1 MRIGTRIV
9 VALLCAGAIGVTA
22 ACSSNGSSKD
32 SGGST
37 NTITLGAALPLTGSL
52 ASEGKL
58 TQEGYEVCEQ
68 QVNAQG
74 GVDVGGKK
82 MQLAILYVDDASKPD
97 TAANLTTLF
106 NSQGVKLVLS
116 SYGSSNVAAQAKAIE
131 HNGQVMADAA
141 GADDA
146 IFNNGYK
153 RTFGVIS
160 PASEYAASMIQA
172 INELAAPKPKSVV
185 FLSADDGFSKT
196 SAAAGEAAAKKLG
209 FTVLPTEYFKSGST
223 DVSSTL
229 AKIKDANPDVIIGSG
244 HLAEGIAIIQGA
256 QQAGLDP
263 QGFGETVAPP
273 TPEFVTTLGTAAD
286 GVLGSSQWT
295 TSEKGS
301 DKYFGSAQDYGKVIQ
316 AQFGHTADYHNAE
329 ASAGC
334 LAMVLAIQ
342 KANSTN
348 PDKVRDAMAGLDTDS
363 FFGRIKFND
372 KGENVS
378 RSMSVVQIQ
387 DGQVVTIWP
396 KDAADGT
403 LTWPGNH

>member
-1 MRIGTRIV
+1 MKIGTRIV
-9 VALLCAGAIGVTA
+9 VALLCAGAIGFTA
-22 ACSSNGSSKD
+22 ACSSNGSSD
-32 SGGST
+32 DAGGST

-58 TQEGYEVCEQ
+58 TQEGYEVCQ
-68 QVNAQG
+68 QKVNAQG

-97 TAANLTTLF
+97 AAASLTGMF
-106 NSQGVKLVLS
+106 NSQGVKLMLS
-116 SYGSSNVAAQAKAIE
+116 SYGSSNVAAQAAAIE
-131 HNGQVMADAA
+131 KDGQVMADAA

-146 IFNNGYK
+146 IFAKGYQ

-160 PASEYAASMIQA
+160 PASEYASSILQA
-172 INELAAPKPKSVV
+172 ISDLASPKPKSVV
-185 FLSADDGFSKT
+185 ILSADDGFSKT
-196 SAAAGEAAAKKLG
+196 SAIAGEAAAKKLG

-223 DVSSTL
+223 DVSTTL
-229 AKIKDANPDVIIGSG
+229 AKIKDANADVIIGSG

-256 QQAGLDP
+256 QTLGIDP

-273 TPEFVTTLGTAAD
+273 TPAFVTTLGAAAD

-301 DKYFGSAQDYGKVIQ
+301 DKYFGTAQDYAKVIR
-316 AQFGHTADYHNAE
+316 AQFGHAADYHDAE

-342 KANSTN
+342 KAGSTN
-348 PDKVRDAMAGLDTDS
+348 ADKVRDAMAGLDTNS
-363 FFGRIKFND
+363 FFGQIKFND
-372 KGENVS
+372 KGENVY
-378 RSMSVVQIQ
+378 RPMSVIQVQ
-387 DGQVVTIWP
+387 DGQSVTVWP

-403 LTWPGNH
+403 MAWPGGK

>member
-1 MRIGTRIV
+1 MRPGTRIV
-9 VALLCAGAIGVTA
+9 VALICAATIGVTA
-22 ACSSNGSSKD
+22 ACSSSNSSD
-32 SGGST
+32 GAGGAT

-52 ASEGKL
+52 ASEGRL

-68 QVNAQG
+68 QVNARG
-74 GVDVGGKK
+74 GLDVGGKK
-82 MQLAILYVDDASKPD
+82 MQLAILYVDDASKPE
-97 TAANLTTLF
+97 TTANLTNTF
-106 NSQGVKLVLS
+106 NSQGVKLILS
-116 SYGSSNVAAQAKAIE
+116 SYGSSNVAAQAAAIE
-131 HNGQVMADAA
+131 KNGQVLADAA

-160 PASEYAASMIQA
+160 PASEYAASITQA
-172 INELAAPKPKSVV
+172 ISELASPKPKSVV
-185 FLSADDGFSKT
+185 FLAADDAFSKT

-223 DVSSTL
+223 DVTTTL
-229 AKIKDANPDVIIGSG
+229 AKIKDAKPDLIIGSG

-256 QQAGLDP
+256 QTLGIDP

-273 TPEFVTTLGTAAD
+273 TPEFVATLGLAAN

-301 DKYFGSAQDYGKVIQ
+301 DAYFGTAQNYAKVIQ
-316 AQFGHTADYHNAE
+316 SQFGHPADYHDAE

-342 KANSTN
+342 KAGSANA
-348 PDKVRDAMAGLDTDS
+348 DKVRDAMAGLDTDS

-378 RSMSVVQIQ
+378 RSMSVIQVQ
-387 DGQVVTIWP
+387 DGKVVTVWP

-403 LTWPGNH
+403 LTWPGNG